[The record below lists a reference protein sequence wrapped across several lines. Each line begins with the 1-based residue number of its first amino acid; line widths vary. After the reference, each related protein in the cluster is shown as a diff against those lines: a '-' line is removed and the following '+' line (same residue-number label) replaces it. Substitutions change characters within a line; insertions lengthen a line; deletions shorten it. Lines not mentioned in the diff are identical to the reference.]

1 MVKVIYAWRYYGF
14 YTGDDVEIHEMVFA
28 TIFGWNWQAWDIRS
42 AFYPMVFIY
51 PAVAAAQKLGIDDTA
66 LLVFVGRLVV
76 VAFSGLNI
84 WLTYKIARRAFESIP
99 VGVLAA
105 LFLAINKLHLSFATT
120 VFPRTISS
128 TFVLLSVWY
137 LLMNPSKKHAATWAG
152 LVLGIAAAIRYSEIL
167 FVVPG
172 LIHLVMAKRYRDGAV
187 FVASFVCS
195 LFLIVEVSDVLYWGE
210 RLASLKNMIL
220 YTLTWPDTLSKQPF
234 YHYLTTVQSWSDW
247 LTFGLALASLKWA
260 PSRMAL
266 WAFLPVV
273 LLSFLSHKEARY
285 LLPAVPFIFIL
296 AAAVFWQLLSSAKG
310 ARTVMVVGLLVAMVA
325 LEVTFLRFRSSE
337 EAVDAARYVADS
349 TDGGVVVQR
358 WTSGGRLYLWRLPRY
373 ERLTQE
379 QMEDRTHFRT
389 RISQEGISWVIVEG
403 RDVDRLGYEGV
414 LAELGYD
421 AVAFPTPHASGE
433 YRLYRR

>member
-1 MVKVIYAWRYYGF
+1 MVKAIYAWRYYGF

-28 TIFGWNWQAWDIRS
+28 TIFGWDWQAWDIRS

-51 PAVAAAQKLGIDDTA
+51 PAVAAVQKLGIDDTD
-66 LLVFVGRLVV
+66 LLVFMGRLVV
-76 VAFSGLNI
+76 GAFSGLNI
-84 WLTYKIARRAFESIP
+84 WLTYKIACRAFESIP
-99 VGVLAA
+99 IGVLAA
-105 LFLAINKLHLSFATT
+105 LFLGINKLHLSLATT

-128 TFVLLSVWY
+128 TFVLLAVWC
-137 LLMNPSKKHAATWAG
+137 LLVSPSKKHAATWAG
-152 LVLGIAAAIRYSEIL
+152 LVLGVAAAIRYSEIL

-172 LIHLVMAKRYRDGAV
+172 LIHLVMDKRYRDGAI

-210 RLASLKNMIL
+210 WLASLKNMIL
-220 YTLTWPDTLSKQPF
+220 YTLTWPDTLSKQFF

-247 LTFGLALASLKWA
+247 LTYGLALASLKLA

-285 LLPAVPFIFIL
+285 LLPAVPFVVIL
-296 AAAVFWQLLSSAKG
+296 AAAVFWRLLSSAKG
-310 ARTVMVVGLLVAMVA
+310 TRTAMVVGLLVAMVV

-389 RISQEGISWVIVEG
+389 SISQEGISWVIVEG
-403 RDVDRLGYEGV
+403 RDVGRLGYEGV
-414 LAELGYD
+414 LAGLEYE
-421 AVAFPTPHASGE
+421 AVPFPTRHASGE
-433 YRLYRR
+433 YKLFRR